1 MRDSGAIQLQAAP
14 HLSLMQKNPTNVT
27 LGWMQA
33 VLGEAPI
40 QVERARA
47 GTQQPGK
54 RELERQNGLLPLG
67 DAAKIVHGQVRKIV
81 GGVCFVCH
89 GAEGES
95 SSEVF
100 PRLAGQHWEYI
111 AKQLENF
118 KSGKRKS
125 TAMSDMVAKL
135 TPDEMVAL
143 GKYFEKQAVAVEPAK
158 DKGLAA
164 VGQYIYHQGNKFSGL
179 AACASCHGAEAK
191 GTTALPRLAGQY
203 ADYIA
208 TQLQQFNKR
217 ERTNDNAVMHAIVSK
232 MTPLEMAAVA
242 EYLSGK

>member
-1 MRDSGAIQLQAAP
+1 MNKIHRMVQATLWLVVTSAPTGAWAQAD
-14 HLSLMQKNPTNVT
+14 
-27 LGWMQA
+27 
-33 VLGEAPI
+33 E
-40 QVERARA
+40 ARA
-47 GTQQPGK
+47 K
-54 RELERQNGLLPLG
+54 
-67 DAAKIVHGQVRKIV
+67 KIVS
-81 GGVCFVCH
+81 GVCFVCH

-100 PRLAGQHWEYI
+100 PRLAGQHWEYT

-125 TAMSDMVAKL
+125 TAMADMVAKL

-143 GKYFEKQAVAVEPAK
+143 GKFFEKQSVPAEPAK
-158 DKGLAA
+158 DKALAA

-179 AACASCHGAEAK
+179 AACASCHAADAK
-191 GTTALPRLAGQY
+191 GTASLPRLAGQFSGY
-203 ADYIA
+203 TE
-208 TQLQQFNKR
+208 TQLKQFNQR
-217 ERTNDNAVMHAIVSK
+217 ERTNDNAVMHAIASK

>member
-1 MRDSGAIQLQAAP
+1 MKTRINSGLLAAMAAW
-14 HLSLMQKNPTNVT
+14 LCATGAPT
-27 LGWMQA
+27 A
-33 VLGEAPI
+33 VLAQADE
-40 QVERARA
+40 ARA
-47 GTQQPGK
+47 K
-54 RELERQNGLLPLG
+54 
-67 DAAKIVHGQVRKIV
+67 KIV

-100 PRLAGQHWEYI
+100 PRLAGQHWEYT

-125 TAMSDMVAKL
+125 TAMADMVAKL

-143 GKYFEKQAVAVEPAK
+143 GKFFEKKTVDIEPPK
-158 DKGLAA
+158 DAGLAA
-164 VGQYIYHQGNKFSGL
+164 VGKYIYHNGNKYSGL

-203 ADYIA
+203 AVYTE
-208 TQLQQFNKR
+208 TQLKQFNQR
-217 ERTNDNAVMHAIVSK
+217 ERTNDNAVMHAIASK
-232 MTPLEMAAVA
+232 MSPLEMAAVA